1 MSKKIY
7 LDLTK
12 EEKNACNMQWKM
24 FLLKIATGIEE
35 LENFPS
41 PIMSKIFKCLADENY
56 IEFDNIRIF
65 TEYCYS
71 MTITAIQE
79 TQDNPIFLK
88 VVDDLLVLQELA
100 LKIERK
106 VLKDE

>member
-24 FLLKIATGIEE
+24 FLLKIAIGAEE
-35 LENFPS
+35 LKNFPS
-41 PIMSKIFKCLADENY
+41 PIMSEIFIYLADENY

-79 TQDNPIFLK
+79 IQDNPHYSKL
-88 VVDDLLVLQELA
+88 VDDLLVLQELA
-100 LKIERK
+100 LKLERK
-106 VLKDE
+106 VLKGE

>member
-1 MSKKIY
+1 MNKKIY

-12 EEKNACNMQWKM
+12 EEKNACKMQWKM
-24 FLLKIATGIEE
+24 FLLKIAIGIEE

-41 PIMSKIFKCLADENY
+41 TIMGKIFKCLADENY

-71 MTITAIQE
+71 MTITAIKEIQKE
-79 TQDNPIFLK
+79 PYYSRL
-88 VVDDLLVLQELA
+88 VDDLLALQEIA

-106 VLKDE
+106 VLKNE

>member
-7 LDLTK
+7 LDFTK
-12 EEKNACNMQWKM
+12 EEKKACYRQWEM
-24 FLLKIATGIEE
+24 FLLKIAIGIEE

-65 TEYCYS
+65 AGYCYS

-79 TQDNPIFLK
+79 IQDNPHYSKL
-88 VVDDLLVLQELA
+88 VDDLLVLQELA
-100 LKIERK
+100 LKLEKK